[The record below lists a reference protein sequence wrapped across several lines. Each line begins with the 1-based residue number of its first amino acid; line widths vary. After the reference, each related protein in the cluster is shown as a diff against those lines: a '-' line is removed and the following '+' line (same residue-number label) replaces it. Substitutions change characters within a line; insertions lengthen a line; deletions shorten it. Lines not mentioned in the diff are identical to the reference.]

1 MQGNTAP
8 IGGTGGWSP
17 SSSSGRPGGLHL
29 QVPPTT
35 QPSGPSSSAG
45 GFITPTT
52 LSPSPG
58 GHTPPPPG
66 NNSGFAGGFAP
77 QGPPPPIVPRNPQQD
92 EFVTCSP
99 CFCFWPAFELNC
111 VFVRVDVIIGSW
123 RSTRMGVG
131 RYRLWNCVRFLSVFL
146 DGASSTERV
155 YRKRSHE

>member
-17 SSSSGRPGGLHL
+17 SSGSGGGHAPRPGGLHL

-45 GFITPTT
+45 GFITPT

-111 VFVRVDVIIGSW
+111 VFVFGRCYNWFVAIDQDGSGEISPQELRTFSLFFSRW
-123 RSTRMGVG
+123 
-131 RYRLWNCVRFLSVFL
+131 CKF
-146 DGASSTERV
+146 D
-155 YRKRSHE
+155 